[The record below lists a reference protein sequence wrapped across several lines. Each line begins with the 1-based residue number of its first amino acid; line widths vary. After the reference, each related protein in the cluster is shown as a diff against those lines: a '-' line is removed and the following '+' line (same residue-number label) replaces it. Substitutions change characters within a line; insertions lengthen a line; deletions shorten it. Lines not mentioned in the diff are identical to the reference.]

1 MVRKKVYGK
10 RDKVKQKNNAQYGT
24 YNDVF
29 VFESSIKLCKFQNGK
44 KHDVYEQVKDS
55 VGNFY
60 NKEVVKVQYKN
71 MADNYKKRSS
81 QSDPKVRRKT
91 MPGF

>member
-1 MVRKKVYGK
+1 MVCKKVYRK
-10 RDKVKQKNNAQYGT
+10 RYKVNQYKNVQYGV
-24 YNDVF
+24 YYEVL

-44 KHDVYEQVKDS
+44 KHDVYEQVKNS